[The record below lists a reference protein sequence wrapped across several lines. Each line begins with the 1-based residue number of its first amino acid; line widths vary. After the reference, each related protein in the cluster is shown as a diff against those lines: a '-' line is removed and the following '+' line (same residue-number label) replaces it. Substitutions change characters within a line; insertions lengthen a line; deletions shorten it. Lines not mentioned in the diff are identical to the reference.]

1 MKKIKTVFLD
11 RDGVINRDSPD
22 YIRSRDEF
30 LFLPNSVEA
39 IKMITEHGMDT
50 IVITNQSVISRK
62 MTAPEELAAI
72 FEKMQSG
79 VTDAGGSIKDIF
91 FCPHIPE
98 DNCSCRK
105 PRPGLI
111 DAAREKYGIDLSSA
125 CMVGDSAK
133 DIECARSAG
142 CAFSVL
148 VKTGN
153 GVTAA
158 RVLAEKNIFPD
169 YVAEDLFDAARWIVK
184 QKSVG

>member
-1 MKKIKTVFLD
+1 MNKIKTVFLD

-22 YIRSRDEF
+22 YIKNRDEF
-30 LFLPNSVEA
+30 VFLPNSTDAV
-39 IKMITEHGMDT
+39 KMLTEHGMDS
-50 IVITNQSVISRK
+50 IVISNQSVINRK
-62 MTAPEELAAI
+62 MTPPDELDAI
-72 FEKMQSG
+72 FEKMTSG
-79 VTDAGGSIKDIF
+79 VAEAGGCVKDIF

-105 PRPGLI
+105 PLPGLI
-111 DAAREKYGIDLSSA
+111 QAAREKYGIDLSAA

-133 DIECARSAG
+133 DIECARNAG

-153 GVTAA
+153 GLKAE

-169 YVAEDLFDAARWIVK
+169 YVAEDLLDAARWIVK
-184 QKSVG
+184 QKIA